1 MFILR
6 TILSFIEDEEYRELL
21 VTTLITVGTG
31 TVVYHYLEGWK
42 LIDSLYF
49 SVVTLTTI
57 GYGDFSPKTD
67 AGKIFTI
74 VYIIV
79 GIGIILSFINTLQHH
94 YTNMK
99 FSERKRIVSLKKRSP
114 EENDIKKKI
123 KF

>member
-6 TILSFIEDEEYRELL
+6 TILSFIEDEEYRDLL
-21 VTTLITVGTG
+21 VTTMITIATG

-99 FSERKRIVSLKKRSP
+99 FSERKRIVNLKKTLPRRKRFKN
-114 EENDIKKKI
+114 EN
-123 KF
+123 